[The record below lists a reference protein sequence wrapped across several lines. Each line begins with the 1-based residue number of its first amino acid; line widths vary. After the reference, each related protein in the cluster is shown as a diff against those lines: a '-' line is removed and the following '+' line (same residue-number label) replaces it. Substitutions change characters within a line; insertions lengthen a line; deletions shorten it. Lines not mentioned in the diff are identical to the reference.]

1 MAVSGWV
8 PTASVEV
15 MSEALPLTS
24 VTVPSAVAPSLN
36 VTVPVGTPAPEVT
49 VELSVTVCPTVEGF
63 GVDVRLVDVAAAAGA
78 LTTWF
83 TVGEVLTANVALPLR
98 SEERGGGQ
106 VGSVEILSEALPLTS
121 VTVPSI
127 VAPSLKVAVPCG
139 TPAPDVTVEL
149 SVTACPTMDGFGVD
163 VRLVDVAAAAGA
175 LTTWFTVAEVLT
187 ANVALPLYVAVSGWV
202 PTVSV
207 DVTSEALP
215 LTSVTVPSTV
225 APSRNG

>member
-1 MAVSGWV
+1 ML
-8 PTASVEV
+8 
-15 MSEALPLTS
+15 SEALPLTS
-24 VTVPSAVAPSLN
+24 VTVPSAVAPSLK
-36 VTVPVGTPAPEVT
+36 VTVPV
-49 VELSVTVCPTVEGF
+49 
-63 GVDVRLVDVAAAAGA
+63 
-78 LTTWF
+78 
-83 TVGEVLTANVALPLR
+83 
-98 SEERGGGQ
+98 
-106 VGSVEILSEALPLTS
+106 
-121 VTVPSI
+121 
-127 VAPSLKVAVPCG
+127 G

-149 SVTACPTMDGFGVD
+149 SVTVCPTMDGFGVD

-225 APSRNG
+225 APSLNVTVPVGTPAPEVTVELSVTACPTVEGSGVDVRLVDVAAAAGALTTWFTVGEVLAANAALPLYVAVSGWVPTVSVDVTSEALPLTSVTV

>member
-1 MAVSGWV
+1 ML
-8 PTASVEV
+8 
-15 MSEALPLTS
+15 SEALPLTS
-24 VTVPSAVAPSLN
+24 LTAYTALFRSLN

-49 VELSVTVCPTVEGF
+49 VELSVTVCPTVE
-63 GVDVRLVDVAAAAGA
+63 
-78 LTTWF
+78 
-83 TVGEVLTANVALPLR
+83 
-98 SEERGGGQ
+98 
-106 VGSVEILSEALPLTS
+106 
-121 VTVPSI
+121 
-127 VAPSLKVAVPCG
+127 
-139 TPAPDVTVEL
+139 
-149 SVTACPTMDGFGVD
+149 GFGVD

-225 APSRNG
+225 

>member
-1 MAVSGWV
+1 
-8 PTASVEV
+8 

-36 VTVPVGTPAPEVT
+36 VTVPVGTPAPDVT
-49 VELSVTVCPTVEGF
+49 VELSVTV
-63 GVDVRLVDVAAAAGA
+63 
-78 LTTWF
+78 
-83 TVGEVLTANVALPLR
+83 
-98 SEERGGGQ
+98 
-106 VGSVEILSEALPLTS
+106 
-121 VTVPSI
+121 
-127 VAPSLKVAVPCG
+127 
-139 TPAPDVTVEL
+139 
-149 SVTACPTMDGFGVD
+149 CPTMDGFGVD

-207 DVTSEALP
+207 DVTGEALP

-225 APSRNG
+225 APPLNVTVPVGTPAAGTTGEPVVTTCTLGPGMGLEGVLVDVAA